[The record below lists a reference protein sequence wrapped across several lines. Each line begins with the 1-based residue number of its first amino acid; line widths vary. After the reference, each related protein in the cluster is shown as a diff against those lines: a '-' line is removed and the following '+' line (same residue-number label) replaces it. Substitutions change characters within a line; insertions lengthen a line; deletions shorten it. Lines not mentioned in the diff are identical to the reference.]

1 MPYKVKLPIFEGP
14 FDLLL
19 YLIKK
24 NEVDVYDIPIAEI
37 TRQYL
42 EYLEL
47 MKMLDLDVAGE
58 FIEMVA
64 TLMLIKVRML
74 LPQPE
79 PLDEEEPEDPRAA
92 LVAQLLEYRRFK
104 EATVPLAQR
113 ERERRQYFPRAVPER
128 LKNTVTEEEPL
139 QDATLFDLISAFKTA
154 LDNMPKVTVHQVNVI
169 KVTLDQQV
177 AFLIDRLKGKPYA
190 LFSEVVKPLRTRM
203 ELVVTFMAILDLMR
217 LHLLSAKQ
225 SEAFGEIRLVPLK
238 DCSYECYL
246 KVREQDIL
254 SAEELEN
261 NHRPNPENVS
271 HSRKNIHDREN

>member
-1 MPYKVKLPIFEGP
+1 M
-14 FDLLL
+14 LL

-79 PLDEEEPEDPRAA
+79 PLEDEEPVDPRAA
-92 LVAQLLEYRRFK
+92 LVAQLLEYRQFK
-104 EATVPLAQR
+104 EATQPLAQK
-113 ERERRQYFPRAVPER
+113 ERERRQYFPRAVPE
-128 LKNTVTEEEPL
+128 TVKKSATTGEEEPL
-139 QDATLFDLISAFKTA
+139 EDVTLFDLITAFKTA
-154 LDNMPKVTVHQVNVI
+154 LDNMPKVTVHQVKVI

-177 AFLIDRLKGKPYA
+177 AFLIDQLKGKPYA
-190 LFSEVVKPLRTRM
+190 LFSEVVKPLRSRM
-203 ELVVTFMAILDLMR
+203 ELVVTFMAILDLIR
-217 LHLLSAKQ
+217 LQLLAAKQ
-225 SEAFGEIRLVPLK
+225 SEAFGEIRLVPLR

-246 KVREQDIL
+246 RVREQDIL
-254 SAEELEN
+254 SAKELEN
-261 NHRPNPENVS
+261 QQANAENSNVS
-271 HSRKNIHDREN
+271 VKKIHDGKH